1 MAQKRRQI
9 SRTDKAL
16 FGFRKRK
23 KPIRRPQG
31 VQTESCCCRELTC
44 RVVIGE
50 YIPLQQY
57 NDLGGQISPDDKGK
71 NGARG
76 TILPQWQTNF
86 WRQNEARWRIFLK
99 QNDGS
104 GNARNLARFGPVWS
118 GLATTRTSAQTLHS
132 RAHPQDDGSSRQ
144 LPQTTTTTTTTTTT
158 RGLTLI
164 KH

>member
-1 MAQKRRQI
+1 MISFDFHRFLVSRSHPGVSGSFGKFRDGRGAARGPIFSIFPQK
-9 SRTDKAL
+9 SL
-16 FGFRKRK
+16 
-23 KPIRRPQG
+23 IRRPQG
-31 VQTESCCCRELTC
+31 AQTESCCCRELTS

-57 NDLGGQISPDDKGK
+57 NDLGGQISPDDRGK

-104 GNARNLARFGPVWS
+104 GKARNLARF
-118 GLATTRTSAQTLHS
+118 ATFGDDANFRPDPTFTRAS
-132 RAHPQDDGSSRQ
+132 PG
-144 LPQTTTTTTTTTTT
+144 
-158 RGLTLI
+158 
-164 KH
+164 